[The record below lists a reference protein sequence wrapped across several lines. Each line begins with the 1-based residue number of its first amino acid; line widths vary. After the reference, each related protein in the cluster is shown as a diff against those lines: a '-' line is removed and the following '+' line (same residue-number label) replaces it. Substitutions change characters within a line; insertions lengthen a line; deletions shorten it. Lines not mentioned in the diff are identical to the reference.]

1 MKLFDPP
8 PPPPRHQRLISGF
21 VSITCILCPF
31 FRLELEIGVL
41 NFAETYIFTPMNAS
55 MPCVYVSIEPKFA
68 PAVYWEVTK
77 FSRSLHFNVSFR
89 RLRIER
95 NSLPPRP
102 PAPPPTPQP
111 KFTHSPHA
119 QPSDPCKPFAASI
132 DIDST

>member
-1 MKLFDPP
+1 MKLFDPFVVSP
-8 PPPPRHQRLISGF
+8 PPLPRPPPEAYFWL

-41 NFAETYIFTPMNAS
+41 NFAETYIFPPMNAS

-77 FSRSLHFNVSFR
+77 FSRSLQFNVSFR
-89 RLRIER
+89 RLRVER

-102 PAPPPTPQP
+102 HSPTPSQS
-111 KFTHSPHA
+111 SPTVRMRSPVFPVNPL
-119 QPSDPCKPFAASI
+119 QRQ
-132 DIDST
+132 